1 MTIRRSI
8 RTRPGAA
15 AGLILGAGVV
25 LGAAV
30 LVPALGQAAVVPG
43 TPGNDVTIG
52 FDNDDAQNTFVQP
65 PGVRAEQHLRDSDLL
80 FGRDAQDLLIGR
92 LGADVLLGGSGH
104 DILVGGPDRGRAP
117 ANDTPLGE
125 DGNDIDVWSPG
136 DGSELFDGGAG
147 HDAIV
152 VAPLLTRAD
161 GGPRLVWFNGRQIP
175 RVDIGDQPA
184 LGCELVPVPD
194 EERLGYS
201 YLLRVRVGGVLTATI
216 RLKEVDR
223 VLCPSADPGF
233 ARSADL
239 AVTTPTF
246 SEVPLSSIRGV
257 LGAVVAAP

>member
-1 MTIRRSI
+1 MTIRRFI
-8 RTRPGAA
+8 RIRPATA
-15 AGLILGAGVV
+15 AGLL

-65 PGVRAEQHLRDSDLL
+65 SGVRAEQHLRDSDLL
-80 FGRDAQDLLIGR
+80 FGRDAQDLLIGG

-117 ANDTPLGE
+117 VNDTPLGE
-125 DGNDIDVWSPG
+125 DGDDIDVWSPG

-147 HDAIV
+147 EDVIV
-152 VAPLLTRAD
+152 VAPLVTRAD
-161 GGPRLVWFNGRQIP
+161 GGPRLAWFAGRQIP
-175 RVDIGDQPA
+175 RVDIDYQPS
-184 LGCELVPVPD
+184 LGCQLVTVPD
-194 EERLGYS
+194 EQRLGYS
-201 YLLRVRVGGVLTATI
+201 YLLRVGVGGVLTATI

-223 VLCPSADPGF
+223 VLCPSAEPGH

-239 AVTTPTF
+239 TATTPTF
-246 SEVPLSSIRGV
+246 GEVPLSGITGV
-257 LGAVVAAP
+257 LGAVVAAR